1 MSKKIFVSITL
12 LDTYEPED
20 VELSDDCDDEEF
32 QQRVETQVDQMIE
45 SLGITPNDI
54 EYFLSTD

>member
-20 VELSDDCDDEEF
+20 VELYDDCDDEEF

-45 SLGITPNDI
+45 NLGITPNDI

>member
-20 VELSDDCDDEEF
+20 VELYDDFDDEEF
-32 QQRVETQVDQMIE
+32 QQRVEAQVDQMIE
-45 SLGITPNDI
+45 NLGITPNDI

>member
-20 VELSDDCDDEEF
+20 VELYDDCDDEEF
-32 QQRVETQVDQMIE
+32 QQRVEAQVDQMIE
-45 SLGITPNDI
+45 SLGIVPNDI
-54 EYFLSTD
+54 EYFLSID

>member
-20 VELSDDCDDEEF
+20 VGLYDDFDDEEF

-45 SLGITPNDI
+45 ELGICPNDI
-54 EYFLSTD
+54 EYFLSID

>member
-20 VELSDDCDDEEF
+20 VELYDDFDDEEF
-32 QQRVETQVDQMIE
+32 LRRVEVQVDQMIE
-45 SLGITPNDI
+45 SLGIVPNDI
-54 EYFLSTD
+54 ELYIAEN